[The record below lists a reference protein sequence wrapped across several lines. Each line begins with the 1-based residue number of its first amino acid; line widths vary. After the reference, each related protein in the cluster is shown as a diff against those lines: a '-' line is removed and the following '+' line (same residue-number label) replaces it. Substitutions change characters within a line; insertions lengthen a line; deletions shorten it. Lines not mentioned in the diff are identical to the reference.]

1 MAITEPPAHVKSDKG
16 LQADALGLAGN
27 IVIGLASVAPAYSLA
42 ATLGYVVVAV
52 GEKSPSMFALAF
64 IPMLLVAFAYKELS
78 KDTPDCGTTFT
89 WGTKAFGPW
98 IGWIGGWGL
107 AVSGIIVLAN
117 VAEVAAVYLY
127 RFLGLDSLA
136 ESLTAKVLLGCFFI
150 IAMTLISARGI
161 VLSERIQNVLIAI
174 QFGVLIVVSIIA
186 LVRVFTG
193 TAGEQAIMPQWSWL
207 WPSGLDMSSIAQA
220 VILCIFI
227 YWGWDTCLA
236 IGEETRGSD
245 KTPGRAAVITTLIL
259 VATYVL
265 VAYAIQSF
273 AGFGEEDIGL
283 NNPDNADD
291 ALTILGEP
299 VGGALAASLLLLT
312 VAVSALSSTQTT
324 ILPTA
329 RGTLSMAVYEAIPK
343 RFASVHPRYMT
354 PAFGTVVMGITA
366 LAFYL
371 VLSFVSQNALA
382 DSIASLGLA
391 VAFYYGITAYACV
404 WYFRTHAV
412 RVGAKL
418 LHARAFSV
426 VRGPGDDMGVR
437 AERDRH
443 DPARLRL
450 HRLRVDRRGLRGRR
464 RHAGAGHPA
473 DAAVLRVRHQEL
485 LPRPNPHSRN
495 QGQGPGRLLKR
506 RLTNASD
513 RRVPGHPNGRRRC
526 RPGQCPRRD
535 LRCHRRHRAG
545 GAP

>member
-174 QFGVLIVVSIIA
+174 QFGVLIVVSVIA

-299 VGGALAASLLLLT
+299 VGGALVASLLLLT

-404 WYFRTHAV
+404 WYFRRT
-412 RVGAKL
+412 L
-418 LHARAFSV
+418 TESARDFF
-426 VRGPGDDMGVR
+426 M
-437 AERDRH
+437 
-443 DPARLRL
+443 
-450 HRLRVDRRGLRGRR
+450 RGLFPLLGALAMTWAFVQSAIDMIQPDYGYTAYGSIGGVFVVGVGMLALGIPLMLLCYAFGTKNFFHGRT
-464 RHAGAGHPA
+464 
-473 DAAVLRVRHQEL
+473 
-485 LPRPNPHSRN
+485 
-495 QGQGPGRLLKR
+495 
-506 RLTNASD
+506 LTPETQVK
-513 RRVPGHPNGRRRC
+513 VP
-526 RPGQCPRRD
+526 D
-535 LRCHRRHRAG
+535 VY
-545 GAP
+545 

>member
-1 MAITEPPAHVKSDKG
+1 MAITEPSAHVKSDKG

-52 GEKSPSMFALAF
+52 GEKSPSMFVLAF
-64 IPMLLVAFAYKELS
+64 IPMLLVAFAYRELS
-78 KDTPDCGTTFT
+78 RDTPDCGTTFT
-89 WGTKAFGPW
+89 WATKAFGPW

-207 WPSGLDMSSIAQA
+207 WPSGLDTSAIAAA

-265 VAYAIQSF
+265 VAYAIQAF

-343 RFASVHPRYMT
+343 RFGYVHPRYMT

-391 VAFYYGITAYACV
+391 VAFYYGITAYACA
-404 WYFRTHAV
+404 WYFRRTLFESARNFFMRGFFPLLGALAMTWAFV
-412 RVGAKL
+412 QSAIDMIQPDYGYTAYGSIGGVFVVGVGMLALGIPLML
-418 LHARAFSV
+418 LCYAF
-426 VRGPGDDMGVR
+426 GTKNFF
-437 AERDRH
+437 H
-443 DPARLRL
+443 
-450 HRLRVDRRGLRGRR
+450 GRT
-464 RHAGAGHPA
+464 
-473 DAAVLRVRHQEL
+473 
-485 LPRPNPHSRN
+485 
-495 QGQGPGRLLKR
+495 
-506 RLTNASD
+506 LTPETKVK
-513 RRVPGHPNGRRRC
+513 VP
-526 RPGQCPRRD
+526 D
-535 LRCHRRHRAG
+535 VY
-545 GAP
+545 